1 MKIDLALVEWPDA
14 PETGPPRLLG
24 RIDDA
29 DLVDAARNRLAAT
42 RRRELAHLERPVR
55 LVPSVEAGT
64 E

>member
-1 MKIDLALVEWPDA
+1 MRLDLALVEWPDD

-42 RRRELAHLERPVR
+42 RRRELARLESPVR
-55 LVPSVEAGT
+55 LLPTVESGA